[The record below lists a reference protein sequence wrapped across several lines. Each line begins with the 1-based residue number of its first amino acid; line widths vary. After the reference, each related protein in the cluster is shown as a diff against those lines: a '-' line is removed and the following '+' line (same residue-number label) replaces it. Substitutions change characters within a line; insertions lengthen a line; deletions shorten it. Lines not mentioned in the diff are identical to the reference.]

1 MMSTYNY
8 CFYIV
13 NSAWLDKIYSPNFP
27 KSFRSSKMELAA
39 QFRPEN
45 DTVLLKY
52 VFPRHLQYLLY

>member
-13 NSAWLDKIYSPNFP
+13 NSAWLEKIYSPNFP

-52 VFPRHLQYLLY
+52 V